1 MFKRVLCVAVL
12 AALAVTLFPDIASAQ
27 AVRPGGMSK
36 VRVFGGFSFLRFSA
50 GGSGEGLELEE
61 NLFGLQGNLTYYF
74 HERVGFGLDGA
85 FNTGSV
91 LPCCAERPPG
101 LEAADLTQT
110 SLLFGP
116 RFVLTDTG
124 QFVAEAYGTVGWAI
138 GSIDVRGIN
147 ENDLPVFRR
156 LDDTVF
162 ASSFG
167 ANFDVMFGDGTWGVR
182 LAQIELLVMGYDK
195 TLTNFR
201 YAGGI
206 VGTF

>member
-1 MFKRVLCVAVL
+1 MIKRVLCLAVV
-12 AALAVTLFPDIASAQ
+12 AALAVTLIPHAAQAQ
-27 AVRPGGMSK
+27 AVRPGGTTSK
-36 VRVFGGFSFLRFSA
+36 ARVFGGFSYLAFSSS
-50 GGSGEGLELEE
+50 GSGEDVDVKE

-74 HERVGFGLDGA
+74 HERVGFGVDGS

-91 LPCCAERPPG
+91 LPGEVPEG
-101 LEAADLTQT
+101 VTSADLTQT
-110 SLLFGP
+110 ALLFGP
-116 RFVLTDTG
+116 RFVLVDNG
-124 QFVAEAYGTVGWAI
+124 QFVAEAFATIGWAI
-138 GSIDVRGIN
+138 GSVDVRGTN
-147 ENDLPVFRR
+147 ENDLPVFER

-167 ANFDVMFGDGTWGVR
+167 ANFDVMFGEGNWGMR
-182 LAQIELLVMGYDK
+182 LAQIELLVMGYDQ